1 MRLTFS
7 LEARKDL
14 AAIVS
19 HGERYFGLQ
28 TSRNYVA
35 KLRNTLDLIGRN
47 PMLAHERPEFGRP
60 IRIHPVG
67 AHAIVYEMADD
78 VVKVVRILPS
88 QRNWA
93 DHI

>member
-1 MRLTFS
+1 MRVKFS
-7 LEARKDL
+7 LEARRDL

-19 HGERYFGLQ
+19 HGERYFGSQ
-28 TSRNYVA
+28 ASRNYTE

-47 PMLAHERPEFGRP
+47 PMLAHERPEYGRP
-60 IRIHPVG
+60 VRIHPIG
-67 AHAIVYEMADD
+67 AHVIVYEMADD
-78 VVKVVRILPS
+78 AVKVVRILPS